1 MSVPHWNLRGVNHR
15 KAQLDE
21 SKVAALRAEKDNEKL
36 AKLAKEFGIALST
49 AKRYRQP
56 SQQRWKKASEVLE
69 NGTE

>member
-1 MSVPHWNLRGVNHR
+1 MTVPYWNLRGTNHR

-21 SKVAALRAEKDNEKL
+21 AKVAALRAEKDNEKL

-56 SQQRWKKASEVLE
+56 SQQRWKKSNEVTE
-69 NGTE
+69 NAAE